1 MKQFW
6 SIIMQYKV
14 LGRITYHYKI
24 WPSSC
29 EHILFL
35 PFFYI
40 SSSFISGWLLC
51 NVLLLFVAAVMCC
64 SSGWACTANVNS
76 GIEFHFKYWRTYLLF
91 ITQITLSW
99 IIFSHWYIIYLL
111 IVNRVLK
118 LNYRMIIVVS
128 YLIRGYQFI
137 SIPDCTT

>member
-1 MKQFW
+1 MNCIVKLPYNIFVPEHCFQYLYKYLTKNILYIDFQKIYEAILSDW
-6 SIIMQYKV
+6 IQYKV

-51 NVLLLFVAAVMCC
+51 NVWLLFVAAVMCC
-64 SSGWACTANVNS
+64 RSGWACTANLDS
-76 GIEFHFKYWRTYLLF
+76 GIDFHFKYWGKYLLF
-91 ITQITLSW
+91 MSQIT
-99 IIFSHWYIIYLL
+99 FS
-111 IVNRVLK
+111 RE
-118 LNYRMIIVVS
+118 
-128 YLIRGYQFI
+128 
-137 SIPDCTT
+137 